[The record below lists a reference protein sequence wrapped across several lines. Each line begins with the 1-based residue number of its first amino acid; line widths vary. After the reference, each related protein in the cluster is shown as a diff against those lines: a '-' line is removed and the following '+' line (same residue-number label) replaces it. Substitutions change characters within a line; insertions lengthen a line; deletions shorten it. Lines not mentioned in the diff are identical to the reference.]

1 MVRRLLLLALGIP
14 LLAVAVLVVAFY
26 VLMSGDAVR
35 LALERQATS
44 WLGQPVRIGA
54 ATARIFPRPGVT
66 LHDVRAGEPVRLTLS
81 DLDISTG
88 LKPLWSRR
96 IVDAQIAV
104 SNSRIDLPLPFTL
117 PEASNP
123 GTAAPAGG
131 VQVES
136 IRSIALRNIT
146 AASRGREITISADA
160 SLSNGNLAVQQFTAK
175 SGATTLQADGT

>member
-14 LLAVAVLVVAFY
+14 LLAVAVLAVAFY
-26 VLMSGDAVR
+26 LLMSGDAVR

-96 IVDAQIAV
+96 IADAEIAV

-117 PEASNP
+117 PESAP
-123 GTAAPAGG
+123 GSTTQSSG
-131 VQVES
+131 VQLES
-136 IRSIALRNIT
+136 I
-146 AASRGREITISADA
+146 
-160 SLSNGNLAVQQFTAK
+160 
-175 SGATTLQADGT
+175 